1 MTKNEKRVPTSKS
14 ALHRVAVAERMKE
27 RQMQV
32 KTVCDGVHF
41 AFFGMFP
48 RLPADLRGVN
58 GQKPNIRRGGWDVKE
73 F

>member
-1 MTKNEKRVPTSKS
+1 MTKIKKRVPTSPS
-14 ALHRVAVAERMKE
+14 ALYKISAAERMKE

-48 RLPADLRGVN
+48 RLPADLRSAN
-58 GQKPNIRRGGWDVKE
+58 G
-73 F
+73 

>member
-1 MTKNEKRVPTSKS
+1 MTKNKKRVPTSKTY
-14 ALHRVAVAERMKE
+14 LYNLAVAERMKE

-48 RLPADLRGVN
+48 RLPADLRGV
-58 GQKPNIRRGGWDVKE
+58 
-73 F
+73 

>member
-14 ALHRVAVAERMKE
+14 ALHRVAAAERMKE

-48 RLPADLRGVN
+48 RLPADGCRGN
-58 GQKPNIRRGGWDVKE
+58 Q
-73 F
+73 

>member
-1 MTKNEKRVPTSKS
+1 MCR
-14 ALHRVAVAERMKE
+14 HRDLLYRAAAAERMKE

-58 GQKPNIRRGGWDVKE
+58 GCLASDDVKE

>member
-14 ALHRVAVAERMKE
+14 ALHRVAAAERMKE

-48 RLPADLRGVN
+48 RLPAERVFDRCAYCGLKGA
-58 GQKPNIRRGGWDVKE
+58 
-73 F
+73 